1 MTRTAPGRRL
11 HDAVVVVPGIMGSEL
26 IDAASGK
33 TLWGA
38 PHLFKYTAR
47 MHADRLRSLAVTED
61 ERAGRV
67 GRIRTGGLLSV
78 HEWMPDLGGIEPY
91 SRMLNDLRTYAVH
104 PHAVVPFAYDWR
116 LSVRYNAG
124 LLADAAH
131 RHLERWR
138 SHRAHADHMRD
149 TGEERPARLLF
160 VAHSMGGLL
169 VRELFRI
176 PGAADEVRAVLT
188 AGTPFSGSVKS
199 AIVLASGKAGA
210 PWLPKTALR
219 EAGRTMPGLYD
230 LLPSYRC
237 VWEGEDTRRL
247 KVSDITALGGDA
259 DLVRDA
265 QEWQDASAETGLRGH
280 SMVVGVAQPTP
291 LSLRIEDGRAVTA
304 RHLPGRRPDG
314 VLRRDGR
321 NRAVTEDGMGDG
333 TVFRDAAATGNATE
347 IPVAR
352 KHGSLMSSKQV
363 RTTAVSA
370 LSGLRDPGERG
381 SVLGHGEFGL
391 DAPEAARPG
400 EPFTIRL
407 TGADDP
413 SEVRCAVEEVTGA
426 EVSARATLKPEQS
439 DAATMSGQC
448 TLPRPGL
455 YRIEVTGGLEPVS
468 HLVMAVA
475 DDH

>member
-1 MTRTAPGRRL
+1 MAPRRRL

-26 IDAASGK
+26 IDSASRK
-33 TLWGA
+33 VLWGA

-61 ERAGRV
+61 ERAGRT
-67 GRIRTGGLLSV
+67 GRIKPGGLLSV
-78 HEWMPDLGGIEPY
+78 HEWLPDLGGLEPY
-91 SRMLNDLRTYAVH
+91 SQMVGDLRKYAVH
-104 PHAVVPFAYDWR
+104 PHAVVPFPYDWR
-116 LSVRYNAG
+116 LSVRHNAN
-124 LLADAAH
+124 LLAVAAH

-138 SHRAHADHMRD
+138 SHRAHGEHMRN
-149 TGEERPARLLF
+149 TGEDRPAQLLF

-176 PGAADEVRAVLT
+176 PGAADDVRAVLT
-188 AGTPFSGSVKS
+188 AGTPFHGSVKS
-199 AIVLASGKAGA
+199 AVVLASGQAGA
-210 PWLPKTALR
+210 PWLPKKALR

-237 VWEGEDTRRL
+237 VWDGDDTRRL
-247 KVSDITALGGDA
+247 TVSDITALGGDA
-259 DLVRDA
+259 DLVRDTQA
-265 QEWQDASAETGLRGH
+265 WQAATADTALRGH

-291 LSLRIEDGRAVTA
+291 LSLRIENGRAVTA
-304 RHLPGRRPDG
+304 RLLPGRRPDG
-314 VLRRDGR
+314 ALRRDGR
-321 NRAVTEDGMGDG
+321 GRAVTEDGMGDG
-333 TVFRDAAATGNATE
+333 TVFREAAATGDATE

-363 RTTAVSA
+363 RTMAVSA

-381 SVLGHGEFGL
+381 AVLGGGEFGL

-413 SEVRCAVEEVTGA
+413 SEVHCTVEEVTGA
-426 EVSARATLKPEQS
+426 DVSAPTTLKPDRGDPE
-439 DAATMSGQC
+439 TMTGQC
-448 TLPRPGL
+448 ALPRPGL